1 MRWLI
6 WRELIIIG
14 RTPSF
19 WLAAAV
25 YVSVLTLFVVIWGDG
40 LPIVGAGPV
49 WDQFSSVQLSVLL
62 ALLPW
67 TATRCVTTRRKRDLT
82 VLAIVTAS
90 RPSALVLARCIA
102 LSAAL
107 LVLVLTALPIAI
119 VMQQIAA
126 IPLSAISRALLPLLG
141 LSLFVAVAATGFMLA
156 FANPLPA
163 WVITSAVTFVA
174 SRTVALTPASTPVWI
189 GIALGAA
196 LLLTVN
202 ADSRLA
208 YQAEERT

>member
-1 MRWLI
+1 
-6 WRELIIIG
+6 
-14 RTPSF
+14 
-19 WLAAAV
+19 
-25 YVSVLTLFVVIWGDG
+25 
-40 LPIVGAGPV
+40 
-49 WDQFSSVQLSVLL
+49 
-62 ALLPW
+62 
-67 TATRCVTTRRKRDLT
+67 VTTRRKRDLT

-107 LVLVLTALPIAI
+107 FVLVLTALPIAI

-126 IPLSAISRALLPLLG
+126 IPFSAIGRALLPLLG

-163 WVITSAVTFVA
+163 WVITSAVTVVA

-196 LLLTVN
+196 VLLTVN

-208 YQAEERT
+208 YRVEERT

>member
-14 RTPSF
+14 RMPSF

-25 YVSVLTLFVVIWGDG
+25 YVSVLALFVVIWGDG
-40 LPIVGAGPV
+40 VPIVGAGPV
-49 WDQFSSVQLSVLL
+49 WDQFSAVQLSVLL

-107 LVLVLTALPIAI
+107 FVLVLTALPIAI

-126 IPLSAISRALLPLLG
+126 IPFSAIGRALLPLLG

-163 WVITSAVTFVA
+163 WVITSAVTVVA

-196 LLLTVN
+196 VLLTVN

-208 YQAEERT
+208 YRVEERT

>member
-49 WDQFSSVQLSVLL
+49 WDQFSAVQLSVLL
-62 ALLPW
+62 VLLPW
-67 TATRCVTTRRKRDLT
+67 TATRCVTTRRRRDLR

-90 RPSALVLARCIA
+90 RPAELILARCIA
-102 LSAAL
+102 LGAAL

-126 IPLSAISRALLPLLG
+126 IPFSAIATALLPLLG

-163 WVITSAVTFVA
+163 WLITSAVTVVA

-196 LLLTVN
+196 LLLTMN